1 MIELRM
7 LGRLSLTGADGGEVR
22 TLLGQPRRFA
32 LLAYLAAATPLGFHR
47 RDSLLALFWPEL
59 DQEHARTALRQALRV
74 LRTALGSGVLVNRGD
89 EDVGL
94 DFGQVWSDVAAL
106 ERAVDAGEWLEA
118 TDLYRGPL
126 LEGFFISD
134 GPEFESWLETE
145 RTRLRETAS
154 RAAQALIEQCESRG
168 NLTTAAHWARRA
180 VELAPNDEAL
190 VRRLISVLD
199 HHGDR
204 ASALQAY
211 QAFAQRLAA
220 EYEAEPAAETQ
231 ALVAAVRAR
240 ERVTPR
246 VQLAAV
252 DLLPRVRAGLRE
264 RYRIERE
271 LARGRTATVFLAHDS
286 RHDRPVALKV
296 LHPEIAAAVGPERF
310 LREIQLAARLEHPH
324 IVGLHDSGEAD
335 GLLYFVMP
343 YVVGESLRDRLD
355 REPQLPITDALRIAG
370 DVAAALGYA
379 HGLGVVHRDIKPEN
393 ILLADGRAL
402 VADFGIARAISAAGS
417 DRLTETGIALGTPA
431 YMSPEQATEDGEVDG
446 RSDVYALGCVVY
458 EMLAGTPPFTG
469 PNAQAI
475 LARHAIDPVAPIR
488 TVRDTVAEG
497 IEGAVLKALAKVPAD
512 RFPSADA
519 FAHALAAPSIERRA
533 RVHLPRTRKARLALG
548 VGLSA
553 VTVVALLVGLDV
565 GGRQGHARVTTG
577 RTWLR
582 SVAVL
587 PLDNLSGDTT
597 QDGFSDGMT
606 TALITDLGRIRTV
619 RVISKRSVMPFKTT
633 ALPARAIGESLHV
646 DALLEGG
653 VERVGDRFRV
663 DLELLDA
670 ASGSQLWAD
679 RFEDATQNRF
689 AVQDAAA
696 RGVLSALKLPVT
708 ATEARTLRTPPTS
721 NLEAYDL
728 FLRGKIRVRHET
740 RADDS
745 IAIALLQGAVALDPS
760 FAVAHAWLARAY
772 TLRVAQFAP
781 RDSAALEGA
790 FLATEKA
797 LQLDPDLAEAHFAR
811 ANLLWGATKQFAH
824 ERAIQEDRRAVE
836 LSPNLDAAHHHLGL
850 VYMHIGLLDKAVE
863 ELRKTLAID
872 PGDWMA
878 QERIGQAELWQGRYE
893 EGYRIVQKVPPEYN
907 PPLWHAD
914 ATWALIQLGRT
925 QDASALIEHYLQ
937 DHPEDRGG
945 LMTGL
950 RAVVFA
956 KQGDARRAEA
966 DIQSAI
972 QKGKGFVHFHHTAY
986 SIASAY
992 ALLRK
997 PRAAVE
1003 WLRRTAENGLPCY
1016 PLFASDRNLDNI
1028 RNDPGFVSFQREQKA
1043 QWERYRAA
1051 L

>member
-7 LGRLSLTGADGGEVR
+7 LGRLSLTGADGHEAA

-32 LLAYLAAATPLGFHR
+32 LLAYLAAATPFGFHR

-59 DQEHARTALRQALRV
+59 DQGHARTALRQALRV
-74 LRTALGSGVLVNRGD
+74 LRTSLGPGVLVNRGD

-94 DFGQVWSDVAAL
+94 DFGQVWSDVAAF
-106 ERAVDAGEWLEA
+106 ERAIGVGAWLEA

-126 LEGFFISD
+126 LEGLFISD
-134 GPEFESWLETE
+134 AAEFERWLESE
-145 RTRLRETAS
+145 RARLREAAA
-154 RAAQALIEQCESRG
+154 RAARALIEQCESRG

-199 HHGDR
+199 QHGDR

-211 QAFAQRLAA
+211 QAFAGRLAA
-220 EYEAEPAAETQ
+220 EYDAEPAAETQ

-240 ERVTPR
+240 ERVAPR
-246 VQLAAV
+246 VQLAAA
-252 DLLPRVRAGLRE
+252 DLLPRVRAGLGE
-264 RYRIERE
+264 RYWIERE

-324 IVGLHDSGEAD
+324 IVALHDSGEAD
-335 GLLYFVMP
+335 GRLYFVMP

-355 REPQLPITDALRIAG
+355 HEPQLPIAEALRIAG
-370 DVAAALGYA
+370 DVADALGYA
-379 HGLGVVHRDIKPEN
+379 QGLGVVHRDIKPEN

-417 DRLTETGIALGTPA
+417 ERLTETGIALGTPA
-431 YMSPEQATEDGEVDG
+431 YMSPEQGTEEGEVDG
-446 RSDVYALGCVVY
+446 RSDLYALGCVVY
-458 EMLAGTPPFTG
+458 EMLAGAPPFTG
-469 PNAQAI
+469 PTAQAI
-475 LARHAIDPVAPIR
+475 LARHAVDPVAPIR
-488 TVRDTVAEG
+488 TVRNTVSAGVER
-497 IEGAVLKALAKVPAD
+497 AVLKALAKVPAD
-512 RFPSADA
+512 RHASAA
-519 FAHALAAPSIERRA
+519 EFAHALAEPQPEV
-533 RVHLPRTRKARLALG
+533 RVPGSRKAWLVIGA
-548 VGLSA
+548 GLSA
-553 VTVVALLVGLDV
+553 VAALALLLGFNL
-565 GGRQGHARVTTG
+565 GGWRG
-577 RTWLR
+577 RISANGNATWLR
-582 SVAVL
+582 SIAVL
-587 PLDNLSGDTT
+587 PLDNLSRDTT
-597 QDGFSDGMT
+597 QDGFADGMT
-606 TALITDLGRIRTV
+606 TALITDLGRIRAL
-619 RVISKRSVMPFKTT
+619 RVIAKRAVLPFKAST
-633 ALPARAIGESLHV
+633 LPAHVIAESLHADV
-646 DALLEGG
+646 LVEGG
-653 VERVGDRFRV
+653 IERSGDRFRL
-663 DLELLDA
+663 DLQLIDA
-670 ASGSQLWAD
+670 ASGDQLWSD
-679 RFEDATQNRF
+679 QFEDLTQNRF
-689 AVQDAAA
+689 AIQDAAA

-708 ATEARTLRTPPTS
+708 AAEAQGLRTPLTS
-721 NLEAYDL
+721 NLEAYDF

-740 RADDS
+740 REDDS
-745 IAIALLQGAVALDPS
+745 IAIALLQRAVALDPS

-850 VYMHIGLLDKAVE
+850 VYTHIGLLDKALE

-878 QERIGQAELWQGRYE
+878 QERIAETALLQGRYE
-893 EGYRIVQKVPPEYN
+893 EGFRILQTVPPEYN
-907 PPLWHAD
+907 PPFWNFD
-914 ATWALIQLGRT
+914 ATWALIELGRNG
-925 QDASALIEHYLQ
+925 DASTLIERYLHG
-937 DHPEDRGG
+937 HPEDRGG

-950 RAVVFA
+950 RALVFA

-966 DIQSAI
+966 NIQSAI
-972 QKGKGFVHFHHTAY
+972 QKGKGFVHFHHTEY
-986 SIASAY
+986 NIAAAY
-992 ALLRK
+992 ALLRQ
-997 PRAAVE
+997 PRASVE
-1003 WLRRTAENGLPCY
+1003 WLRRAAAEGWPCY
-1016 PLFASDRNLDNI
+1016 PPL
-1028 RNDPGFVSFQREQKA
+1028 GVT
-1043 QWERYRAA
+1043 
-1051 L
+1051 

>member
-7 LGRLSLTGADGGEVR
+7 LGRLSLTGADGREVR

-47 RDSLLALFWPEL
+47 RDTLLALFWPEL

-74 LRTALGSGVLVNRGD
+74 LRTALGSGVLVKRGD
-89 EDVGL
+89 EEVGL

-106 ERAVDAGEWLEA
+106 ERAVNAGEWLEA
-118 TDLYRGPL
+118 TDLYHGPL

-134 GPEFESWLETE
+134 GPEFERWLETE
-145 RTRLRETAS
+145 RARLRETAS

-190 VRRLISVLD
+190 VRRLISVFD

-240 ERVTPR
+240 ERVAPR

-324 IVGLHDSGEAD
+324 IVALHDSGEAD

-355 REPQLPITDALRIAG
+355 HEPQLPIAEALRIAG
-370 DVAAALGYA
+370 DVADALGYA
-379 HGLGVVHRDIKPEN
+379 HGLGVVHRDVKPEN

-446 RSDVYALGCVVY
+446 RSDLYALGCVVY

-469 PNAQAI
+469 PTAQAI

-488 TVRDTVAEG
+488 TVRDTVTPGVES
-497 IEGAVLKALAKVPAD
+497 AVLKALAKVPAD
-512 RFPSADA
+512 RHAGA
-519 FAHALAAPSIERRA
+519 AEFAQALAASSLEPKPAVRGA
-533 RVHLPRTRKARLALG
+533 RSRSVMVALAAGLPA
-548 VGLSA
+548 
-553 VTVVALLVGLDV
+553 VVALLIGFNV
-565 GGRQGHARVTTG
+565 GGWRQHLWAKSGG
-577 RTWLR
+577 TWLR

-597 QDGFSDGMT
+597 QDAFADGMT
-606 TALITDLGRIRTV
+606 TALITDLGRIRTL

-633 ALPARAIGESLHV
+633 ALPARVIGESLHV

-679 RFEDATQNRF
+679 RFEDTTQNRF

-850 VYMHIGLLDKAVE
+850 VYMHIGLLDKALE

-956 KQGDARRAEA
+956 KQGDARRAET
-966 DIQSAI
+966 DIQSAAV
-972 QKGKGFVHFHHTAY
+972 KGKGFVHFHHTAY

-992 ALLRK
+992 ALLRQSH
-997 PRAAVE
+997 ASVD
-1003 WLRRTAENGLPCY
+1003 WLRRAATEGLPCY
-1016 PLFASDRNLDNI
+1016 PLFVSDHNLDNI
-1028 RNDPGFVSFQREQKA
+1028 RNDPGFVSFLREQKA

>member
-7 LGRLSLTGADGGEVR
+7 LGRLSLTGADGREAP

-32 LLAYLAAATPLGFHR
+32 LLAYLAAATPRGFHR

-74 LRTALGSGVLVNRGD
+74 LRVALGSGAVASRGD
-89 EDVGL
+89 EEVGL
-94 DFGQVWSDVAAL
+94 AFEQVWSDVAAF
-106 ERAVDAGEWLEA
+106 ERVSDAGQAREA
-118 TDLYRGPL
+118 MDLYRGPL

-134 GPEFESWLETE
+134 APEFERWAENE
-145 RTRLRETAS
+145 RARLRDRAS
-154 RAAQALIEQCESRG
+154 RAAGVLVAQYESQG

-180 VELAPNDEAL
+180 VGLAPNDEAL
-190 VRRLISVLD
+190 VRRLISLLD

-204 ASALQAY
+204 AGALEAY
-211 QAFAQRLAA
+211 ELFRRRLAEDYSA
-220 EYEAEPAAETQ
+220 APVAETQ

-240 ERVTPR
+240 AGASQP
-246 VQLAAV
+246 LSLPPV
-252 DLLPRVRAGLRE
+252 DLPARLQAGLTG

-271 LARGRTATVFLAHDS
+271 LARGRTATVFLAHDLKHG
-286 RHDRPVALKV
+286 RAAAIKV
-296 LHPEIAAAVGPERF
+296 LHPELAAAVGAERF
-310 LREIQLAARLEHPH
+310 LREIEFAARLDHPH
-324 IVGLHDSGEAD
+324 IVALHDSGEAD

-343 YVVGESLRDRLD
+343 YVVGESLRDRLE
-355 REPQLPITDALRIAG
+355 REPQLPIADALRIAG

-402 VADFGIARAISAAGS
+402 VADFGIARAITAAGS
-417 DRLTETGIALGTPA
+417 ERLTETGIALGTPA
-431 YMSPEQATEDGEVDG
+431 YMSPEQATEDGDVDG

-469 PNAQAI
+469 PTAQAI
-475 LARHAIDPVAPIR
+475 LARHAVDPVAPIR

-497 IEGAVLKALAKVPAD
+497 IEAAVLKALAKVPAD
-512 RFPSADA
+512 RFPSAAA
-519 FAHALAAPSIERRA
+519 FAHALAAPSIDRA
-533 RVHLPRTRKARLALG
+533 RVRLPRTRKARLALG

-553 VTVVALLVGLDV
+553 VAVVALLVGLDV

-577 RTWLR
+577 GTWLR

-597 QDGFSDGMT
+597 QDGFADGMT

-633 ALPARAIGESLHV
+633 ALPARTIGESLHV

-653 VERVGDRFRV
+653 VERLGDRFRV

-708 ATEARTLRTPPTS
+708 AAEARTLRTPPTS
-721 NLEAYDL
+721 NLEAYDF

-745 IAIALLQGAVALDPS
+745 NAIALLQRAVVLDPS

-797 LQLDPDLAEAHFAR
+797 FQLNPDLAEAHFAR

-850 VYMHIGLLDKAVE
+850 VYTHIGLLDKALE

-878 QERIGQAELWQGRYE
+878 QERIAETELLQGRYE
-893 EGYRIVQKVPPEYN
+893 EGFKILQTVPPEYN
-907 PPLWHAD
+907 PPFWNFD
-914 ATWALIQLGRT
+914 ATWALIELGRNG
-925 QDASALIEHYLQ
+925 DASTLIERYLHG
-937 DHPEDRGG
+937 HPEDRGG
-945 LMTGL
+945 LMTSL
-950 RAVVFA
+950 RAIVSA
-956 KQGDARRAEA
+956 KRGDARRAEA

-972 QKGKGFVHFHHTAY
+972 EKGKGFVHFHHTEY
-986 SIASAY
+986 NIAAAY
-992 ALLRK
+992 ALLRQ
-997 PRAAVE
+997 PLASVEWIRRAA
-1003 WLRRTAENGLPCY
+1003 AEGWPCY
-1016 PLFASDRNLDNI
+1016 PLFASDPNLANI
-1028 RNDPGFVSFQREQKA
+1028 RGDPGFVAFVREQKA
-1043 QWERYRAA
+1043 QWQRWRAT